1 MSRLDQGLVLG
12 LILGHILWPNLMS
25 ISQVAVR
32 VMSKVGVYGQGGILR
47 SGSLSCQGRVT
58 SQGLRLVWVWIWG

>member
-25 ISQVAVR
+25 ISQVAVQ
-32 VMSKVGVYGQGGILR
+32 VMFQVGVYGRGWYFDVGVIIM
-47 SGSLSCQGRVT
+47 SG
-58 SQGLRLVWVWIWG
+58 